1 MTERV
6 SIAVGKIINMWNSV
20 SESIIDALELGD
32 INRTEAKEALIE
44 LQTELLP
51 AKAGRFGEL
60 KR

>member
-60 KR
+60 KW